1 MLYTYGDDFSLTPN
15 LLINGVFDVPLTNF
29 LIKNLHQGNTF
40 IDAGANIGYFSVLAG
55 YLVGTSGRVL
65 SYEVNPKVHKLLL
78 DNISVNNLHTHVKCL
93 NKGVYSSYGEIPF
106 YMSKRFNGNGSLIE
120 QNEEY
125 FNIFKNDE
133 IEKVMV
139 ETEPLSMRIE
149 DIGFVNILK
158 IDIEGAEYQA
168 FLGLENNLKNKMIGS
183 IVFEL
188 NKLRIGEEWYDFY
201 EFLNKLRMI
210 YGWEFYTLSVDGD
223 LVLSDLKELFTLDF
237 VENVVMVLK

>member
-1 MLYTYGDDFSLTPN
+1 M
-15 LLINGVFDVPLTNF
+15 
-29 LIKNLHQGNTF
+29 
-40 IDAGANIGYFSVLAG
+40 
-55 YLVGTSGRVL
+55 
-65 SYEVNPKVHKLLL
+65 
-78 DNISVNNLHTHVKCL
+78 
-93 NKGVYSSYGEIPF
+93 
-106 YMSKRFNGNGSLIE
+106 
-120 QNEEY
+120 
-125 FNIFKNDE
+125 
-133 IEKVMV
+133 EKVMV

-223 LVLSDLKELFTLDF
+223 LVLSDLKEFFTLDF